1 MMRRTLPLLAIAAA
15 ALFIGSAHPLARATK
30 PEGSKTD
37 LVFGCFVGHPQAE
50 GQAALLVESLRT
62 FGGKYKDAPFQVF
75 HPAGRAPAERHAA
88 RLREFRAETVP
99 CTIPPEAA
107 RFPFAGKAYASAQ
120 AEAAAEG
127 KAKILVWMDTHS
139 LVLKEPDALL
149 LDPGK
154 SFGYRAVDHKLIG
167 SRFEEPP
174 DEFWSLLYE
183 RFSLDPASVLK
194 VETPVDREMIR
205 GYFNAGLLVVRP
217 ERGLLRKWRAA
228 FETLHRDPAIVKM
241 CRESQLR
248 AIFLHQAALAV
259 AVLKHAAVEELT
271 ELPRTVNY
279 PLHMQDQFRPEDRL
293 KSLAGLETLR
303 YDTFFDDPGWRSA
316 MPGPEDLASWIAAR
330 VEPSS

>member
-1 MMRRTLPLLAIAAA
+1 MRRTLPLLAIVAA
-15 ALFIGSAHPLARATK
+15 ALFIGSAYPDAREAGS
-30 PEGSKTD
+30 EGSKTD
-37 LVFGCFVGHPQAE
+37 LIFGCFVGHPQAE
-50 GQAALLVESLRT
+50 GQAALLAESLRT
-62 FGGKYKDAPFQVF
+62 FGGKYKDAPIWVF
-75 HPAGRAPAERHAA
+75 HPSGRAPEKRHAT
-88 RLREFRAETVP
+88 RLREFRAEMIP

-107 RFPFAGKAYASAQ
+107 RFPFAGKPYASAA

-149 LDPGK
+149 LGPGK

-167 SRFEEPP
+167 SRFKEPP
-174 DEFWSLLYE
+174 DEFWSHLYK
-183 RFSLDPASVLK
+183 RFSLNPASVLK
-194 VETPVDREMIR
+194 VETPVDREVIR
-205 GYFNAGLLVVRP
+205 AYFNAGLLVVRP

-228 FETLHRDPAIVKM
+228 FETLHRDPAVVKM

-259 AVLKHAAVEELT
+259 AVLKHAAEEELT

-293 KSLAGLETLR
+293 KSIAALETLR
-303 YDTFFDDPGWRSA
+303 YDTFFDKPDWRSA
-316 MPGPEDLASWIAAR
+316 MPGPEDLASWIATRAAP
-330 VEPSS
+330 ED